1 MTDTRRP
8 ALVMQA
14 FSAALAPH
22 LVAEGFIE
30 RADGKTFVRK
40 RGKNVHRIV
49 FGSSLTAGRHASL
62 RRVRYTERMSEADR
76 RARADARRLRGMVVE
91 RIESLDAPAAYH
103 DGESVEQRLTA
114 MTRLCRAAW
123 LATGQ
128 PLPPSG
134 RANRSSLPGEVYIP
148 PHAGS

>member
-14 FSAALAPH
+14 FSAAFAPH

-49 FGSSLTAGRHASL
+49 FGSSLTL
-62 RRVRYTERMSEADR
+62 
-76 RARADARRLRGMVVE
+76 LRGVDRLPRVH
-91 RIESLDAPAAYH
+91 AVAA
-103 DGESVEQRLTA
+103 G
-114 MTRLCRAAW
+114 
-123 LATGQ
+123 
-128 PLPPSG
+128 
-134 RANRSSLPGEVYIP
+134 
-148 PHAGS
+148 